1 MSGMPRRLVAAVMVT
16 TVVAGIL
23 GVTAP
28 PAAVSY
34 TVIIALSG
42 AGALFV
48 LLPSTGLRRPP
59 RPFAQT
65 TPTQPVPYPP
75 AAPPGR

>member
-16 TVVAGIL
+16 AVVAGIL
-23 GVTAP
+23 GVIAP

-34 TVIIALSG
+34 AVIVALSG
-42 AGALFV
+42 VGALFV
-48 LLPSTGLRRPP
+48 LLPSTGIRRPP

-65 TPTQPVPYPP
+65 TGTQHRPYPTAGP
-75 AAPPGR
+75 SGR

>member
-1 MSGMPRRLVAAVMVT
+1 MSNMPRRLVAALMVT
-16 TVVAGIL
+16 TVVAALL

-28 PAAVSY
+28 PVPVSY

-48 LLPSTGLRRPP
+48 LLPSTGIRRPP
-59 RPFAQT
+59 RPFARTSDKHAWPHT
-65 TPTQPVPYPP
+65 T
-75 AAPPGR
+75 AAPPSR